1 MGVEAGRPAPTQREL
16 FGRRLNQMDIEVF
29 LERLAESKWE
39 AAPAVGEGCEFRLEL
54 GPHQQASMLHWQ
66 DTALHASATG
76 EVTS

>member
-1 MGVEAGRPAPTQREL
+1 M
-16 FGRRLNQMDIEVF
+16 F

-39 AAPAVGEGCEFRLEL
+39 EAPAVGEGCEFRLEL

-66 DTALHASATG
+66 DTALHASATV